1 VRTISDGSIIIDTSI
16 DNSGATAGLKSLSG
30 VASKAL
36 KGIGIA
42 IAGVG
47 TALLGIGAYAI
58 SVGTKFEAGMSKV
71 KAISGATADD
81 MQKLTDKAKEMGAT
95 TKFSA
100 NESADALSFMALA

>member
-1 VRTISDGSIIIDTSI
+1 MSDGSIIIDTSI
-16 DNSGATAGLKSLSG
+16 DNSGATSGLNKLSS

-47 TALLGIGAYAI
+47 TALVGIGVYAI